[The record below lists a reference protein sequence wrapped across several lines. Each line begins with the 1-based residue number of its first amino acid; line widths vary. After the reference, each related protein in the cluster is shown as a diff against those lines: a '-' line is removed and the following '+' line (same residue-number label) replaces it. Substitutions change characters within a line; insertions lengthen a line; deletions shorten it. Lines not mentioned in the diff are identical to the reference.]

1 MKYRLPIHC
10 WRLPAVGL
18 LLATLCACSTL
29 RPAVTP
35 PPSFY
40 SLDAAIAPGT
50 SVNAKPATVAL
61 GAPTLIINPPH
72 AAAGFDSQRIIYV
85 REAQKL
91 EYFAHSEWVD
101 PPARMLAPLIVAA
114 AVKTAAF
121 NAVVTTPGAAA
132 GDLRLDTEIVRLLQR
147 FGSGPSEVRFTL
159 RATLVDERTRR
170 VLAAREFDMTLAA
183 ESEDPYG
190 GVVAASRVVQE
201 VLAQLALF
209 CADAALTWRTATEKP
224 AAASRR

>member
-1 MKYRLPIHC
+1 MKPCLPLHC
-10 WRLPAVGL
+10 WRLPVVGF
-18 LLATLCACSTL
+18 LLATLCACNTL

-40 SLDAAIAPGT
+40 SLDAAVAPAAAAST
-50 SVNAKPATVAL
+50 RPALAPP

-121 NAVVTTPGAAA
+121 NAVVPSPGAAT

-159 RATLVDERTRR
+159 RAALVDERTRR
-170 VLAAREFDMTLAA
+170 VLAAREFDMTTAA
-183 ESEDPYG
+183 ASDDPYG
-190 GVVAASRVVQE
+190 GVVAASRVVHE
-201 VLAQLALF
+201 VLAQLAVF
-209 CADAALTWRTATEKP
+209 CADAALTWRTAGDKP
-224 AAASRR
+224 AAATRR